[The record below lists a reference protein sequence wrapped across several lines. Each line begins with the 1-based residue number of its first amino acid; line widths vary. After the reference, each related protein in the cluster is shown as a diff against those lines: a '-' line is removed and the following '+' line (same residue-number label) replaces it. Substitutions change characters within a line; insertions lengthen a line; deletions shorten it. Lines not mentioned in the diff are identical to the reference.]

1 MDITLPSSDYESI
14 IEFASI
20 IAEPNENIRS
30 IILEEL
36 AKRFGYTKSIFWVA
50 DDEGNLFDPVF
61 YGLND
66 RAIYSYVDN
75 YYKYDLLHPQRNLPL
90 YQSKKLLRLIDVV
103 MPEEYETSTFYQ
115 GFMVPQNTY
124 DEMVITL
131 THENKLVGVLGLGGI
146 EKNTFTSIDC
156 KRFLMMSELIGT
168 TFIYQYQ
175 TDPILLSEREKEV
188 VALVKEGKT
197 NKEIATKLYISHNT
211 VKKHLQNIYRK
222 YGVKNKIQL
231 VQKL

>member
-1 MDITLPSSDYESI
+1 MNITLPPSDYENI
-14 IEFASI
+14 IEFASV
-20 IAEPNENIRS
+20 IAEPSENIRT

-36 AKRFGYTKSIFWVA
+36 AERFGYTKSIFWIA

-66 RAIYSYVDN
+66 HAIYSYIDN
-75 YYKYDLLHPQRNLPL
+75 YYKYDLLHPQKNLPL
-90 YQSKKLLRLIDVV
+90 YQSKKMLRLIDVI
-103 MPEEYETSTFYQ
+103 MPDEIESSTFYQ
-115 GFMVPQNTY
+115 GFMVPQDTH

-131 THENKLVGVLGLGGI
+131 THKNKLVGVLGLGGQA
-146 EKNTFTSIDC
+146 KNTFTATDC

-168 TFIYQYQ
+168 TFIYQYESDL
-175 TDPILLSEREKEV
+175 TLLSEREKEV

-197 NKEIATKLYISHNT
+197 NKEIAEKLFISHNT